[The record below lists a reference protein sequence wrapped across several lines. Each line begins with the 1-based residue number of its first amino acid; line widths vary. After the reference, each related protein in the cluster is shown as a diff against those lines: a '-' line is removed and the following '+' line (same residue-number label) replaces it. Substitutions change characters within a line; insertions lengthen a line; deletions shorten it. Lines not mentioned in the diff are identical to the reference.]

1 MGRNKKL
8 FNGKSII
15 GAGGIDASGDNADIV
30 VGTMNWLLEMAFD
43 GWRRNNVADVWSKY
57 RAGKLKSQLK
67 NPVKVPGF
75 KPTDMYLGKFADIS
89 FKDDGKE
96 IELTQK

>member
-1 MGRNKKL
+1 MDGRIYFRL
-8 FNGKSII
+8 YRLYWQSII
-15 GAGGIDASGDNADIV
+15 GAGGIDASGDNTDIV

-67 NPVKVPGF
+67 N
-75 KPTDMYLGKFADIS
+75 
-89 FKDDGKE
+89 
-96 IELTQK
+96 Q